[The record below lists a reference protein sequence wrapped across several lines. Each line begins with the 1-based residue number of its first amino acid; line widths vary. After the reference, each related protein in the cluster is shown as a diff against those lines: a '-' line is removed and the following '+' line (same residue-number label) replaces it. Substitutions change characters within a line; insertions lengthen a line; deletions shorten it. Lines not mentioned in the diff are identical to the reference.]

1 MANVKYTR
9 GNTAF
14 IAGTTIQDGQ
24 MLFNTTTGQ
33 QYLDIGASTRKEI
46 GKVADTTLSTTSTNA
61 VANSAITGSIVNT
74 MADVNAITNNYIPC
88 GTNAVKELSNSFGW
102 TDITSLGTWS
112 TSLIS
117 SLTYYAR
124 VNTKIRMV
132 EISCILN
139 PGRAN
144 KGVIFTLPS
153 AYRPAIS
160 SNMAISTNCYDNVK
174 NMQINYLVDS
184 SGNIKG
190 SHVLD
195 APTGIYAYIC
205 FNFTY

>member
-102 TDITSLGTWS
+102 TDITSQCTWDS
-112 TSLIS
+112 HILTSY
-117 SLTYYAR
+117 TYHTK
-124 VNTKIRMV
+124 VNEKIRMIEV
-132 EISCILN
+132 SCVLN
-139 PGRAN
+139 AGRAN
-144 KGVIFTLPS
+144 NTPLVTLPS
-153 AYRPAIS
+153 AYRPS
-160 SNMAISTNCYDNVK
+160 LSK
-174 NMQINYLVDS
+174 NMGLGVAYDSVKTMEIEYYLNTTGAIV
-184 SGNIKG
+184 GAHTI
-190 SHVLD
+190 
-195 APTGIYAYIC
+195 ATPTGTAEFVC

>member
-33 QYLDIGASTRKEI
+33 QYLDIDASTRKEI

-102 TDITSLGTWS
+102 IDVTSQCTWS
-112 TSLIS
+112 PLLHTEFIH
-117 SLTYYAR
+117 YAK
-124 VNTKIRMV
+124 VNPKIR
-132 EISCILN
+132 ILDVTFLLKA
-139 PGRAN
+139 GRESGAS
-144 KGVIFTLPS
+144 IITLPAQYS
-153 AYRPAIS
+153 PNI
-160 SNMAISTNCYDNVK
+160 DK
-174 NMQINYLVDS
+174 NMTIGQVVYYHI
-184 SGNIKG
+184 GNVGISYVIDG
-190 SHVLD
+190 SHVIKGFHTTNAVTQDYEYFHFML
-195 APTGIYAYIC
+195 PY
-205 FNFTY
+205 